1 MANRAYVRFWTR
13 DDSSDLRR
21 ERLLEQF
28 ERLLETVPLSAAR
41 PGFSSLVIRAVN
53 FSEIPLAEHDLRG
66 ANASAADVMALAREL
81 SADDTACEVGAYWDL
96 WGRDADEGIWK
107 LAPEPLLLTCHGPTY
122 DDGVA
127 AESGDFLADLGF
139 EHFFTG
145 HAGLLGSHGARSA
158 PADPVEAE
166 FLALMLH
173 EEHLHEYY
181 ERTRE
186 NIQTLLKWVR
196 AAEQSLP
203 IERFQLWS
211 EGEENFEARLDEIL
225 AVR

>member
-13 DDSSDLRR
+13 ETSAEPRAAQ
-21 ERLLEQF
+21 LLEQF
-28 ERLLETVPLSAAR
+28 ERLLETVPLSAGR
-41 PGFSSLVIRAVN
+41 PGFSSLVIRAVK
-53 FSEIPLAEHDLRG
+53 FSEIPVAEHDVRG
-66 ANASAADVMALAREL
+66 ANASAADVIALAREFG
-81 SADDTACEVGAYWDL
+81 ADDTACEVGAYWDL
-96 WGRDADEGIWK
+96 WSRDPDDGTWK
-107 LAPEPLLLTCHGPTY
+107 LTPEPLLLSCHGSTY
-122 DDGVA
+122 DEGVA
-127 AESGDFLADLGF
+127 AESGDFLVDLGF

-196 AAEQSLP
+196 TAEQSLP

-225 AVR
+225 AVH